1 MKEGEAA
8 RVAASLMLRNSVPL
22 SKPYGDV
29 EITAKQ
35 ALKVAGVIK
44 AVGQP
49 LSRINAIIAYILSR
63 NGTAYDW
70 RRFFGK
76 EHRHVEVHAFFL
88 KRNRETNIDAFL
100 VQLDSF
106 LDFVTREL
114 WRRLKPG
121 SQCPAYGH
129 AVKDATLSAA
139 LPKAMACLLK
149 LHDLRLQ
156 SATAHPRTK
165 AGAPTRRLKH
175 RDFYKLRPDLID
187 AFDEIET
194 NIAP

>member
-1 MKEGEAA
+1 M
-8 RVAASLMLRNSVPL
+8 PL

-49 LSRINAIIAYILSR
+49 PTRINTIIAYILDR
-63 NGTAYDW
+63 TETAYDW

-88 KRNRETNIDAFL
+88 KRNHETNIDAFL

-106 LDFVTREL
+106 LDFITREL
-114 WRRLKPG
+114 WRRLKPPG
-121 SQCPAYGH
+121 SRCPAYGH

-139 LPKAMACLLK
+139 LPKAMACLVK

-175 RDFYKLRPDLID
+175 RDFCKLRQELID